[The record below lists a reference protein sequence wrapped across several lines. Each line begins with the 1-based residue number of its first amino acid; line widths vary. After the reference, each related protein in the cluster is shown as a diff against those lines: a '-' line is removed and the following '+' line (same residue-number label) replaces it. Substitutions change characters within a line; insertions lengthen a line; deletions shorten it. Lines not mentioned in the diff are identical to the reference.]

1 MRFPTAPH
9 PPLPR
14 APTRTLFT
22 PPEPHPQT
30 EYQPGSPCQ
39 PCPAGTA
46 AAGAGAG
53 GAACVPCA
61 PGQFAPTAGSTQ
73 CQTCIAGTFSSN
85 ASAPPTQCS
94 RCAAGTYSDVDGAG
108 ACTPCPANTYSA
120 AQGAQ
125 APSACAPCPSGGAS
139 EPGSPS
145 VVFCVQSATAAAA
158 AAAAAQTPWQRIQ
171 TYVVPVLSVRGAVVT
186 YLAVGDRALAAC
198 APGCHASFWRA
209 LAFFVG
215 HTLGPL
221 CALTCCCCCRARARD
236 TFDGVAA
243 GVLKRLADLE
253 EDRRKSAA
261 ARSQLKLTAAPAPAV
276 GEGPLHA
283 TANPLHA
290 PHGGAGAPP
299 AAAPRTQGVRHT
311 DGEGDVW
318 YVEVGGAEAVW
329 ELPEH
334 GDVVEDAAA

>member
-1 MRFPTAPH
+1 M
-9 PPLPR
+9 
-14 APTRTLFT
+14 
-22 PPEPHPQT
+22 
-30 EYQPGSPCQ
+30 
-39 PCPAGTA
+39 
-46 AAGAGAG
+46 
-53 GAACVPCA
+53 PCA
-61 PGQFAPTAGSTQ
+61 PGQFAPNAGSTQ
-73 CQTCIAGTFSSN
+73 CLTCISGTFSSN
-85 ASAPPTQCS
+85 GSAPPTQCS
-94 RCAAGTYSDVDGAG
+94 RCPAGSFSDVDGAG
-108 ACTPCPANTYSA
+108 ACTPCPANTFSA

-125 APSACAPCPSGGAS
+125 AASACAPCPSGGAS

-145 VVFCVQSATAAAA
+145 VVYCVLSAAAA
-158 AAAAAQTPWQRIQ
+158 AAAAETPWQKVQ
-171 TYVVPVLSVRGAVVT
+171 TYVIPALSVVGAIVT

-221 CALTCCCCCRARARD
+221 CALACCCCCHARARD
-236 TFDGVAA
+236 AFDGVAA

-261 ARSQLKLTAAPAPAV
+261 ARSQLKLTAAPVAAVEEAP
-276 GEGPLHA
+276 LRA

-290 PHGGAGAPP
+290 PPAAGA
-299 AAAPRTQGVRHT
+299 AEEARTQWVRYC
-311 DGEGDVW
+311 DGADTW
-318 YVEVGGAEAVW
+318 YVEVGGADAVW